1 MRQNAVSTGVSA
13 SVSTENYFMFYIIS
27 MIYIMLLCYY
37 LYYFIIFLAFYYFLA
52 FFVEILTS
60 CDYYEPQAPCP
71 MIADAP
77 WPIIADINFF

>member
-1 MRQNAVSTGVSA
+1 
-13 SVSTENYFMFYIIS
+13 
-27 MIYIMLLCYY
+27 MLLFILFYY
-37 LYYFIIFLAFYYFLA
+37 FLAFYYFFLA